1 MESVRQHMA
10 SMGLNFESLDSDT
23 KMLFAAMRGC
33 TTTVKEL
40 AALGADVKAADYEGK
55 TALIWV

>member
-1 MESVRQHMA
+1 MA

>member
-1 MESVRQHMA
+1 MA

-33 TTTVKEL
+33 MTTVKEL